1 MSEFH
6 DPELR
11 QQLGRL
17 SGPYP
22 DANVAFAAW
31 QRRVGQARRRRAV
44 AWTTGAMMSLVI
56 ATVAFAAVQNPGTH
70 SLVPGKSFE
79 SSTEVSSSIATTE
92 AAETSSSASSVA
104 ETMAPVPE
112 VAETTQSSEV
122 AKSSTPEAPPVG
134 APVVAAAGTQP
145 SGTSKN
151 HGGPPSTP
159 ASARPQIT
167 TATQVV
173 KSMGGSVTVRQ
184 DGDKL
189 TIIGMHE
196 APGFK
201 GHETD
206 HSGDQVA
213 AIFTSKTHRSEI
225 TVKLSDGV
233 IKADVVEKSADT
245 HGESIPADT
254 SGGDRTGGDNG

>member
-22 DANVAFAAW
+22 DANVAFDAW
-31 QRRVGQARRRRAV
+31 QRRVGQVRRRRAV

-56 ATVAFAAVQNPGTH
+56 ATVAFAAVQNPGSR
-70 SLVPGKSFE
+70 SLVPGKSSE
-79 SSTEVSSSIATTE
+79 SSTQVSSSIATTE
-92 AAETSSSASSVA
+92 ADETSSTESTVA

-122 AKSSTPEAPPVG
+122 VESSTPEASPVG

-145 SGTSKN
+145 SGTSKS

-159 ASARPQIT
+159 ASATPQIMS
-167 TATQVV
+167 ATKIV
-173 KSMGGSVTVRQ
+173 KSIGGTVTVRQ

-189 TIIGMHE
+189 TITGMRD
-196 APGFK
+196 APGFN
-201 GHETD
+201 GRETD
-206 HSGDQVA
+206 HSGSQVA
-213 AIFTSKTHRSEI
+213 AIFASKTHRSEI

-233 IKADVVEKSADT
+233 IKADVVEKSTDT
-245 HGESIPADT
+245 HGESIPTDT
-254 SGGDRTGGDNG
+254 SGGDHTGGDNG